1 MECFEARLD
10 VVENSVGRFG
20 ERLQRMQEETV
31 FGLKETVLEELLKEI
46 NISETRS
53 EKARVVQAKKSTPG
67 NCVPAQSARG
77 QLPIFH
83 RLKGDAFHLMTPN
96 FSNPNFPIS

>member
-53 EKARVVQAKKSTPG
+53 DE
-67 NCVPAQSARG
+67 SARG

-83 RLKGDAFHLMTPN
+83 RLKGDAFHLISATRI
-96 FSNPNFPIS
+96 FPSAEFNQRLYIGSIEL